1 MRKKSHLSLS
11 HYLLHTMSSKSSDL
25 KKNKHSF
32 YLGSILPDISP
43 SFLYRRHN
51 LESSY
56 SLLKSEIQKL
66 TDTYEKYQKTD
77 AQFWRRLGIIT
88 HYLADFFTYPHT
100 CAFHGSFREHCTYEN
115 QLKFALRTY
124 LKDNLSKHPAIV
136 AIAVSSVNDIFQMIE
151 DFHREYLTL
160 KSKIEADCEYIAAM
174 CRKVIGAI
182 LYLLH
187 KKETEP
193 VFST

>member
-11 HYLLHTMSSKSSDL
+11 HYLLHTMNSKSIFSQ
-25 KKNKHSF
+25 KNRKSF
-32 YLGSILPDISP
+32 YLGSILPDIQP

-56 SLLKSEIQKL
+56 TLLKSEILKL
-66 TDTYEKYQKTD
+66 TDTYEKSHKTD

-88 HYLADFFTYPHT
+88 HYLADFFTFPHT

-115 QLKFALRTY
+115 ELKFALRSY
-124 LKDNLSKHPAIV
+124 LKDNYTKHPAIV
-136 AIAVSSVNDIFQMIE
+136 AIAVNSVNDIFQMIE
-151 DFHREYLTL
+151 NFHREYLSMI
-160 KSKIEADCEYIAAM
+160 SKIEADCEYIAAM
-174 CRKVIGAI
+174 CRRVIGAI

-193 VFST
+193 VFSS